1 MKSLKCNT
9 LQLNSF
15 IIKSNK
21 LWKKSILFK
30 CKFVFKLY
38 EDNIICN
45 LIYASKYYRTQQ
57 MIKPKKGI
65 KPEKIFTENDIKII
79 NEMHK

>member
-1 MKSLKCNT
+1 M
-9 LQLNSF
+9 
-15 IIKSNK
+15 
-21 LWKKSILFK
+21 
-30 CKFVFKLY
+30 
-38 EDNIICN
+38 
-45 LIYASKYYRTQQ
+45 IYASKYYRTQQ